1 VLGGA
6 WLLIAVVLL
15 AGAVVLRQVPLL
27 LVALLFFLA
36 SGIARV
42 WARYALERVE
52 YSRRLS
58 AGRVFWGETVKLEI
72 TVANRKL
79 LPLPWV
85 RVDDEVPDELTFLD
99 KLPPSYNPSRL
110 VLTNVLSLGWYHQIT
125 RRFSVRC
132 LKRGFHTFGPAT
144 IRSGDLFGF
153 FQSEAASEKLD
164 HLLVYPRIVPLED
177 LGIPSRDPFGDLRL
191 RRHLFEDPVR
201 VMSTRDYAYGD
212 PLKRIH
218 WKATARMGRLQSR
231 VFEATTT
238 VDMALFL
245 DARTVEPPFWGIQEQ
260 LLETAIIAAA
270 SVSDYGAREGHRVG
284 LYVNETYRHTD
295 RLIKLPPSDDPAQ
308 LQRVLEALAHIRGLP
323 FYSLEDVLNSEGRDI
338 SWGSTLAVITA
349 VPTEALLVSLVRFR
363 RAGRHVALL
372 LVGAEAP
379 QVALDGLPVYH
390 ISDQVYWREL
400 ASVRMEEAASR
411 VPQDVPVTGGRRHA
425 R

>member
-1 VLGGA
+1 MLGGA
-6 WLLIAVVLL
+6 WLLIAVLL
-15 AGAVVLRQVPLL
+15 LVGAVVLRQVPLL

-36 SGIARV
+36 SGIARI

-58 AGRVFWGETVKLEI
+58 AGRVFWGETVTLEI
-72 TVANRKL
+72 RVANRKL

-85 RVDDEVPDELTFLD
+85 RVEDEMPQELTFPN
-99 KLPPSYNPSRL
+99 KLSPSYKPARL
-110 VLTNVLSLGWYHQIT
+110 VLTNVLSLGWYRQLT

-132 LKRGFHTFGPAT
+132 LRRGFFTFGPAT

-153 FQSEAASEKLD
+153 FQNEVASDKLD

-191 RRHLFEDPVR
+191 RRHLFEDPMR
-201 VMSTRDYAYGD
+201 VMSTREYAYGD

-218 WKATARMGRLQSR
+218 WKATARVGRLQSR
-231 VFEATTT
+231 VHEATTT
-238 VDMALFL
+238 VDIALFL
-245 DARTVEPPFWGIQEQ
+245 DARTVRPPFWGIQEQ

-270 SVSDYGAREGHRVG
+270 SVSDYGAREGHRIG

-295 RLIKLPPSDDPAQ
+295 RLIKLPPSDGPAQ
-308 LQRVLEALAHIRGLP
+308 LQRVLEALAHIQGLP
-323 FYSLEDVLNSEGRDI
+323 FYSLEDVLNREGRDI

-349 VPTEALLVSLVRFR
+349 IPTEALLSSLIRFR

-372 LVGAEAP
+372 VVGAETP
-379 QVALDGLPVYH
+379 QASLDGLPVYH

-400 ASVRMEEAASR
+400 ASVRIEETASR
-411 VPQDVPVTGGRRHA
+411 LPPDTSVTGGRRRA